1 MAITT
6 KKITEQQRKKPYL
19 NTKVGKNKFDWDKWK
34 WGGWFGYEIE
44 G

>member
-6 KKITEQQRKKPYL
+6 KKQRNSDAKNPHL
-19 NTKVGKNKFDWDKWK
+19 NTKDSKNEFGWDKWK